1 MVEVENSVK
10 YTPKQTKP
18 LEITLGDKID
28 KDSIMVWNNYTKILF
43 RVIYF
48 SVQERGCKRFTK
60 WPTQRNKK
68 VCLESKN

>member
-28 KDSIMVWNNYTKILF
+28 KDSIMV
-43 RVIYF
+43 
-48 SVQERGCKRFTK
+48 
-60 WPTQRNKK
+60 
-68 VCLESKN
+68 